1 MTDNT
6 KEENTV
12 TSFEN
17 LDLGEGF
24 VCDVETGIC
33 GPAEEIEETKQ
44 NKQKVKEQ
52 QHANNDLV

>member
-6 KEENTV
+6 NEENNL

-33 GPAEEIEETKQ
+33 GPAEEMEQ
-44 NKQKVKEQ
+44 NKQQTKEQ